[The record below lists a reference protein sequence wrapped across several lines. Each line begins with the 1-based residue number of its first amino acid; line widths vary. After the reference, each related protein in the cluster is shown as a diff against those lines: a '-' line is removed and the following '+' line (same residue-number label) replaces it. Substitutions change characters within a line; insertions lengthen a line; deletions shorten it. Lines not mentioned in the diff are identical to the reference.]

1 MAIDRRSFLLGSLA
15 SVVFIPQLASVV
27 HAAEVTGY
35 PARPIRVIVAWS
47 PGGATDVF
55 ARIVAEALSKELNQ
69 SVIVENRPGANG
81 TIGQNF
87 IASAAPDG
95 YNVIISTNSTF
106 AIAPHLYKDLPFKQ
120 TDFAPISLLGESPL
134 VLVTK
139 KTLNVDNVEDL
150 IEYAKHHPGE
160 LNFSTGGSGSTS
172 HLAAELFMSVTGTEM
187 VHIPYKGG
195 GPAAIAVATEQVDVA
210 FLDLGVAL
218 PLLRSDRIVGLGLTG
233 TRRSQEEPELKTLAE
248 QGLGGFEV
256 TTTFAMF
263 APSGIREEVGRTLS
277 KAVSVVLSD
286 NAIEMRLSKN
296 TVQIIN
302 RGSADLA
309 NYVAVENQKW
319 AKVIEER
326 NIKI

>member
-1 MAIDRRSFLLGSLA
+1 M
-15 SVVFIPQLASVV
+15 FIPQLASVV